1 MSIQQTVLRVKTNIP
16 GDITI
21 TGTTSIAVS
30 DFSGVTY
37 SGSGTTG
44 SNYDVTYPA
53 FTSFFEVEVTGDGT
67 LYYNGTGTTVNLAT
81 HFFQVLVKHP
91 EDADYKIVFNT
102 WAAVNNDY
110 FRVKNGDK
118 IKFFYYSDGGTAR
131 LLTYFVGDVNYIA
144 VTPSQYQYLDLL
156 NDIPLTINKS
166 FAEIQDISKRNS
178 DYSIGVK
185 LPGTKTNNA
194 FFENYFNVDNQSLF
208 FDATKKVQCN
218 VLIDDESYFAGY
230 LKLNKISV
238 LNGQVEYDIT
248 LFSNIGDLY
257 GKIGNNLLTDLDFR
271 DVDYHFNHVFTQ
283 ENCLAGWRYESLK
296 SAQDVP
302 SKYFYPVVHNGYN
315 YQVTGDTTFVS
326 FTGTT
331 GTSLYTTTTLGSW
344 ADNATAYAAGV
355 QRYRINSPQ
364 DGLRDYQLK
373 PALNV
378 YSLIQLIFKTYGYT
392 IDSKFFSS
400 PWFKLL
406 YQYGGFSDDKSTLS
420 YTVPGA
426 QTFGTFGVDT
436 IGTFVSGR
444 TFDFQVVKTGTGVPA
459 LCDTDIS
466 LTLYILNPFFG
477 FIIEV
482 PLTIPAGQFSI
493 RYTIPSPY
501 FLISVGSSVGYTSNV
516 LAYPFSLDKQI
527 LPIVDNTYLDFSTLF
542 DNNIKQIDIL
552 SSIAKKFNLLFIPHP
567 QNENQIIVE
576 PYEYY
581 VGTGNVYD
589 WTDKLSWDKGFSVE
603 PAYNYIESEIILT
616 DQEDGDQGNV
626 DFKRS
631 NNRIYGENKV
641 YNPTE
646 FKSTSKR
653 IATTFSPM
661 VVRKWNPN
669 NNPGIGSND
678 VGIPL
683 GISYTE
689 QSQEIS
695 STGTT
700 SVVDWVY
707 KGVKTK
713 PKLFYNLGNFSP
725 FLDSYEEVL
734 NLTGTTTSLFRI
746 TDSSGGDS
754 LGSLISPVISPT
766 MPLGNPDSNKI
777 NNDSICILFNT
788 EDATSIAGDSVSLPT
803 TATNQNCYNQFYEN
817 RISNASNKNT
827 RVISGFFD
835 LKLSDIKNL
844 APSDLIKIN
853 EQFFTWNKISDYN
866 LTKPELTKVEL
877 IQANNNPK
885 RYPKRYFNY
894 EYCNDT
900 GSTIYKFATEFTGQT
915 SFVETHYYY
924 SILYDYFVG
933 VLGGNVSGV
942 TTSVPFT
949 GISYLPLTM
958 REVTETQFNASG
970 TTYEDDPNRF
980 YFIDSIE
987 EYPSGN
993 VFDRTNMVWM
1003 INSGSTQ
1010 GILNV
1015 FEDCAD
1021 ITTKATAIGVSLAN
1035 PFVGTVY
1042 SSGVTINVTTA
1053 GWIRYD
1059 SNTGQQNV
1067 YFNTGTQDIPGC
1079 VECSSIRFAYPFFP
1093 LGNWV
1098 TIDCGTPCP

>member
-1 MSIQQTVLRVKTNIP
+1 MSTQQTVLRVKTNIP

-30 DFSGVTY
+30 DFSGVTF
-37 SGSGTTG
+37 SGSGTTA
-44 SNYDVTYPA
+44 SNYDVTYPG
-53 FTSFFEVEVTGDGT
+53 FTSFFEVEVTGDGI
-67 LYYNGTGTTVNLAT
+67 LYYNGTGSTVDLAE

-91 EDADYKIVFNT
+91 EDDDYKIVFNT
-102 WAAVNNDY
+102 WARINNDY

-118 IKFFYYSDGGTAR
+118 IKFFYYSTFGTAR
-131 LLTYFVGDVNYIA
+131 LLTYFIGDVSYRS
-144 VTPSQYQYLDLL
+144 VTPPEYQNLDLL
-156 NDIPLTINKS
+156 ADIPITINKS

-185 LPGTKTNNA
+185 LPGTKKNNA

-208 FDATKKVQCN
+208 FDATKKIQCN

-257 GKIGNNLLTDLDFR
+257 GQIGNNLLTDLDFR

-296 SAQDVP
+296 SGQDVP

-315 YQVTGDTTFVS
+315 YQVTGDTTFVL

-331 GTSLYTTTTLGSW
+331 GTSLYTTTKLGSW

-364 DGLRDYQLK
+364 DGIRNYQLK
-373 PALNV
+373 PSLNI

-392 IDSKFFSS
+392 IDSKFFTT

-406 YQYGGFSDDKSTLS
+406 YMYGGFSDDKSTLS

-436 IGTFVSGR
+436 ITTFVSGR
-444 TFDFQVVKTGTGVPA
+444 TYDFQVVKEGTGVPA
-459 LCDTDIS
+459 LCDTDIAV
-466 LTLYILNPFFG
+466 TVYIFNPFIG
-477 FIIEV
+477 FVIEV

-493 RYTIPSPY
+493 RYTLPPSY
-501 FLISVGSSVGYTSNV
+501 FISSIGSSVGHTSNI
-516 LAYPFSLDKQI
+516 LAYPFSVDKQTVTI
-527 LPIVDNTYLDFSTLF
+527 SDNTYLDFSTLF

-567 QNENQIIVE
+567 QNENQIIIE

-581 VGTGNVYD
+581 VGSGNVYD

-603 PAYNYIESEIILT
+603 PAFNYIESEIILS
-616 DQEDGDQGNV
+616 DAEDGDQGNV

-631 NNRIYGENKV
+631 NNKIYGENKV

-746 TDSSGGDS
+746 TDSIGGDS
-754 LGSLISPVISPT
+754 QGSLIAPVISPT
-766 MPLGNPDSNKI
+766 MPLGNPDTNKI
-777 NNDSICILFNT
+777 NNDSICILFDT
-788 EDATSIAGDSVSLPT
+788 EAATTIAGDSVSLPST
-803 TATNQNCYNQFYEN
+803 STNQNCYDLFYEN

-827 RVISGFFD
+827 RVLSGFFD

-844 APSDLIKIN
+844 EPSDLIKVN

-866 LTKPELTKVEL
+866 LTNPELTKVEL
-877 IQANNNPK
+877 VQANNNPRK
-885 RYPKRYFNY
+885 YPTRYFNY

-900 GSTIYKFATEFTGQT
+900 GSTVYKFATEFTGAT
-915 SFVETHYYY
+915 SFNETRYYY
-924 SILYDYFVG
+924 SVLYDYFVG

-949 GISYLPLTM
+949 GVTYLPLTM
-958 REVTETQFNASG
+958 TEVTEAQYNASG
-970 TTYEDDPNRF
+970 TTYNDDPNK
-980 YFIDSIE
+980 YFFLEDVQ

-993 VFDRTNMVWM
+993 VYDRANMVWM

-1015 FEDCAD
+1015 FADCTD
-1021 ITTKATAIGVSLAN
+1021 LTTAAASIGVAISN
-1035 PFVGTVY
+1035 PTIATVY
-1042 SSGVTINVTTA
+1042 ASGVTINVTTA
-1053 GWIRYD
+1053 GYIRYD
-1059 SNTGQQNV
+1059 TNVGQQNV
-1067 YFNTGTQDIPGC
+1067 YFNTGVQDLAGC
-1079 VECSSIRFAYPFFP
+1079 VDCNSIRFAYPFFP
-1093 LGNWV
+1093 LGNWTTV
-1098 TIDCGTPCP
+1098 DCGTPCP